1 MTKPVLMYIYDPMC
15 SWCWGY
21 RPTWDILQDKLS
33 STLDIN
39 YLVGGLAPDTDELM
53 SDDMQHFLQQIWHKI
68 ANQLGAQFNFD
79 FWVKCQPKRSTYPAC
94 RAIIIAREYQLEQA
108 MYLAIQQGYYLQAK
122 NPSDNNTLIALAS
135 SIGLDSK
142 KFEQALTSDKVNQQ
156 LLAEIALVRQMP
168 INGFPSLVLAINDQ
182 FISIEVDY
190 EHWQTTYDRIMAY
203 L

>member
-190 EHWQTTYDRIMAY
+190 DHWQTTYDRIMAY